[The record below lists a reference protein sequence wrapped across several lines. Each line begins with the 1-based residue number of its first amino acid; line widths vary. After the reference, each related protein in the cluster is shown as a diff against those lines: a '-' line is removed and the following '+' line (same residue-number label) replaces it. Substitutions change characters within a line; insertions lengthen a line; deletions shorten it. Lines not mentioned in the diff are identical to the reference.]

1 MAVFY
6 HIRRLLRDFSFLL
19 KVYELIAASICVREL
34 TKYNEYTIPRWLWI
48 IYCIDSATY
57 FLIYLFI
64 ATTHV
69 FEKPRRLPVSCT
81 SFTKITTSNCIDEE
95 FTYFSLGVIFH
106 LIGAIAGIVRSRYE
120 EPDDSDVTRSE
131 LKIGLLLMGNFVVLF
146 CESAHIAYTEYDQ
159 AKFVVNN
166 VQT

>member
-69 FEKPRRLPVSCT
+69 FEKPRRLP
-81 SFTKITTSNCIDEE
+81 E